1 MQGSHP
7 LSADPN
13 PLREKTTTGEGP
25 MKFNVYGVPAL
36 PPRHPVP
43 AFPLTA
49 NPPFSSFPLIRFPPA
64 IPFLFL
70 ATS

>member
-1 MQGSHP
+1 
-7 LSADPN
+7 
-13 PLREKTTTGEGP
+13 
-25 MKFNVYGVPAL
+25 MKFNVYGAPAL
-36 PPRHPVP
+36 PSRHPVPP

-49 NPPFSSFPLIRFPPA
+49 NLPFSSFPLIRFPPA

>member
-1 MQGSHP
+1 
-7 LSADPN
+7 
-13 PLREKTTTGEGP
+13 

-36 PPRHPVP
+36 PSRHPVP